1 MIKLIR
7 VISNKS
13 FFFIFPKSAITLKRF
28 KRCLSEVN
36 LPAEISDSFIG
47 EESRSK
53 MFVRG
58 VDVIVLI
65 GLLYTFR
72 LFHNTQ
78 VLILMVRDI

>member
-7 VISNKS
+7 GNLEQK
-13 FFFIFPKSAITLKRF
+13 FFYIFPKSAITLKRF

-65 GLLYTFR
+65 EL
-72 LFHNTQ
+72 
-78 VLILMVRDI
+78 